1 MLYPIMTD
9 SRMVFDLS
17 GIWDFAL
24 GEEKLIDDFAEIKAY
39 EPIAVPASY
48 NDQKD
53 INRFRNHY
61 GWAYYRKIF
70 TLPKILKNERIVL
83 RFDAVTHT
91 AVVYLNGKI
100 AGEHKGGF
108 LPFEID
114 ITDKVVLGEE
124 QELFVAVDNK
134 INHSTLPIGNENS
147 VAFFGSDNPGI
158 PSVEAGK
165 RYQSRR
171 NIPNFDFFNFA
182 GINRSVRIFTTPKS
196 YIDDIT
202 VIPSVDGK
210 NGIIDYSVDTVGSEE
225 KIIVTVY
232 DSQGELSAISNGKS
246 GRIIIQNARLWNPY
260 PDIPYLYKLKVQY
273 GSDNYSLDVG
283 IRTVEVSGDKL
294 LINGKPFYFKGAGKH
309 EDSYFCGRGLNLCL
323 DVKDINLL
331 KLMGANS
338 FRTSHY
344 PYAEE
349 MYQLCDREG
358 IVIIDETSAVGIG
371 GGANPYKEYSMH
383 AHHRDVIRDLIN
395 RDKNHPSVIMWS
407 LGNEPELERFS
418 QDAYDYWHSLYELAH
433 SLDPQNR
440 PVTVVCCQNDYTKD
454 ITTRT
459 MDVICINRYYG
470 WYNLSGDLD
479 AACYALD
486 IELDFWQKIGKP
498 VIITEY
504 GADAVAGIHS
514 NVPKMFSE
522 EYQAEYF
529 LRINDCLDK
538 RNFII
543 GEHPWNFADFDTF
556 DGCMRVGGNKKG
568 IFTRAREPKLLAHYL
583 KKRWNSIPNFNYK
596 NN

>member
-24 GEEKLIDDFAEIKAY
+24 GGEELADNLSVIKDF

-53 INRFRNHY
+53 TVQFRNHY
-61 GWAYYRKIF
+61 GWAYYRKMF
-70 TLPKILKNERIVL
+70 TLPEVLENERIVL
-83 RFDAVTHT
+83 RFDAVTHR
-91 AVVYLNGKI
+91 AVVYLNGK
-100 AGEHKGGF
+100 AVGEHRGGF

-114 ITDKVVLGEE
+114 ITDKVVLGKE

-147 VAFFGSDNPGI
+147 VAFFGSDNAGI

-165 RYQSRR
+165 RYQKKR
-171 NIPNFDFFNFA
+171 NVPNFDFFNFA

-196 YIDDIT
+196 YIDDVT
-202 VIPSVDGK
+202 AIPSVENK
-210 NGIIDYSVDTVGSEE
+210 NGIIDYIVDTVGAEE
-225 KIIVTVY
+225 KVTVTVF
-232 DSQGELSAISNGKS
+232 DSQGEAVGTSEGKS
-246 GRIIIQNARLWNPY
+246 GRIIIPDARLWNPY
-260 PDIPYLYKLKVQY
+260 PDTPYLYKLSVQY
-273 GSDNYSLDVG
+273 GSDNYSLEVG

-294 LINGKPFYFKGAGKH
+294 LINGRPFYFKGAGKH

-331 KLMGANS
+331 KLLGANS

-383 AHHRDVIRDLIN
+383 SHHQEVIKDLIQ
-395 RDKNHPSVIMWS
+395 RDKNHPSVVMWS
-407 LGNEPELERFS
+407 LGNEPELERFA

-459 MDVICINRYYG
+459 MDVVCINRYYG

-479 AACYALD
+479 AACYALNM
-486 IELDFWQKIGKP
+486 ELDFWQEIGKP

-504 GADAVAGIHS
+504 GADAVAGIHA
-514 NVPKMFSE
+514 NTARMFSE

-529 LRINDCLDK
+529 SKINEQLDK
-538 RNFII
+538 RAFVI
-543 GEHPWNFADFDTF
+543 GEHPWNFADFDAF
-556 DGCMRVGGNKKG
+556 DGCMRVLGNKKG

-583 KKRWNSIPNFNYK
+583 KKRWNSISNFNYK
-596 NN
+596 